1 MVPRSLQTTD
11 PVELLGDVT
20 LQDPVA
26 ASLLVAGLAIL
37 VFTTGFVGYLT
48 AGAVL
53 DALARPFG

>member
-26 ASLLVAGLAIL
+26 AALLVAGLVIM

-53 DALARPFG
+53 ESMAQLVE